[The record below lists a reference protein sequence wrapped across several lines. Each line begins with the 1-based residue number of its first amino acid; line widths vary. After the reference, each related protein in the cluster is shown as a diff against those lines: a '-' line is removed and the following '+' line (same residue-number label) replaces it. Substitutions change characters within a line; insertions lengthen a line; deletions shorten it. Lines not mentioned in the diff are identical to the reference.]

1 MKKVLTILFISLFFL
16 SSCSKK
22 EQLETK
28 KYFNTAT
35 VSSWSL
41 LDSDSYIWYTDSF
54 NNVFLSRKMWWKIIS
69 INKDKWDK
77 VKTWEL
83 LASLDWSE
91 AKSWYSS
98 TLEIIKS
105 LENLKKSTSEMF
117 DKQIADLNYK
127 IEQASIWVDASLTW
141 KKDIQNITD
150 KQLKTVE
157 SNIDQV
163 KNQIKNLNDV
173 FWTKKETI
181 YNNSKN
187 AITNAN
193 ILWNNLIDFLDNLF
207 WVSDKNKY
215 KNDSFEVYLWAK
227 DSSLKTKWENE
238 LRKVISDF
246 ENLKQLDLQTN
257 ENIKIALEKYYD
269 FFSNNLRNLLKDS
282 YTILENSVSSSSF
295 PQSVINE
302 LKTQIITLQSQTEQ
316 VILTV
321 SGNFMLWLKGSLD
334 NITTIEKE
342 YTLQIEWLEKQLE
355 TLNQTYLQYKAM
367 REWQINEVESKSL
380 ISQKQLE
387 EIKASIE
394 TLKKQKEAQLKQID
408 AQISQAKAGK
418 NEASVMIENSKVYSP
433 ISWVIT
439 KKLAEVWQVIWWWM
453 PILVV
458 SDDSEIKI
466 ELLINDDINIQVW
479 QEVKAEI
486 EWVNEIKTWVISKI
500 LPDRDII
507 TKKIKVEIKIDNSKK
522 DIKLWS
528 FSKVYFDIKDYNIWL
543 IIPNSA
549 IISKFMIPWV
559 YVLKDSKAQFKNIE
573 ILKQNDIFS
582 QILWL
587 DIWDKII
594 TEWKENIYD
603 WEILIDN

>member
-1 MKKVLTILFISLFFL
+1 MKKNLIILFISLAFL
-16 SSCSKK
+16 SSCAK
-22 EQLETK
+22 EEELQTK
-28 KYFNTAT
+28 KYFDTAN

-54 NNVFLSRKMWWKIIS
+54 NNVSLSPKLWWKIVS
-69 INKDKWDK
+69 IKKDEWDNVK
-77 VKTWEL
+77 VWEL
-83 LASLDWSE
+83 LISLDGSE

-98 TLEIIKS
+98 TLDIIDS

-117 DKQIADLNYK
+117 DKQVSDLSYK
-127 IEQASIWVDASLTW
+127 IDQANIWVDASFTW
-141 KKDIQNITD
+141 KEDIKNITD
-150 KQLKTVE
+150 NRLKTVE
-157 SNIDQV
+157 SNIEQV
-163 KNQIKNLNDV
+163 KNQIKNTNEV
-173 FWTKKETI
+173 FSTKKETI

-187 AITNAN
+187 SITNAN
-193 ILWNNLIDFLDNLF
+193 ILWNNLVDFLDTLY
-207 WVSDKNKY
+207 WVTDKNKY
-215 KNDSFEVYLWAK
+215 KNDSFEIYLWAK

-246 ENLKQLDLQTN
+246 EELKKIELITN
-257 ENIKIALEKYYD
+257 KDIKIALEKYHSL
-269 FFSNNLRNLLKDS
+269 FSNEIRILLKD
-282 YTILENSVSSSSF
+282 TNNTLENSVSSSSF
-295 PQSVINE
+295 PQTTINE
-302 LKTQIITLQSQTEQ
+302 LKTQTTTLQNQTEQ

-334 NITTIEKE
+334 NILALEKE
-342 YTLQIEWLEKQLE
+342 YTMQIEWLEKQLE

-367 REWQINEVESKSL
+367 WEWQINEVESKSL
-380 ISQKQLE
+380 VSQKQLE

-394 TLKKQKEAQLKQID
+394 TLKKQKETQLKQID
-408 AQISQAKAGK
+408 TQISQAKAGK

-439 KKLAEVWQVIWWWM
+439 KKLAEIWQVTWWWI
-453 PILVV
+453 PILVI

-466 ELLINDDINIQVW
+466 ELLISDDINIEVW

-486 EWVNEIKTWVISKI
+486 EWISEIKTWVISKI
-500 LPDRDII
+500 LPDRDVI

-528 FSKVYFDIKDYNIWL
+528 FSKVYFDIKNEDIWM

-573 ILKQNDIFS
+573 ILKQNDNFS
-582 QILWL
+582 EILWL
-587 DIWDKII
+587 NFWDEII
-594 TEWKENIYD
+594 TNWKENIYD
-603 WEILIDN
+603 WETLINN